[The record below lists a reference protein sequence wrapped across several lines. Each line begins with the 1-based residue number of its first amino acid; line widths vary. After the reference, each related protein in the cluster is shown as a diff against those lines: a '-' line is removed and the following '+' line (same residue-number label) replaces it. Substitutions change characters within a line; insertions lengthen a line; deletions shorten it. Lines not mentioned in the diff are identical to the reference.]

1 MMDLDH
7 IPKQYFRKIRWTLFW
22 GLFILAI
29 IFSHY
34 TNAAAWLFIGS
45 LAVLGVSIKKSFRW
59 VLPIV
64 LILLVAGS
72 PQLGLISQGLLIMLV
87 VGLRE
92 LFVMPH
98 AKITQL
104 KQHPRLKINKSGL
117 TRRDSRV
124 FKQTFKPMQ
133 KSAWHVKV
141 LFQQTVGLRRIAI
154 ETKVVTYIEAILN
167 KLAEKPTQLLTVND
181 FAYRRLPNLEQLL
194 VSYVEIANHS
204 VISDEDKK
212 QLKTARQLIKELSMN
227 ICKDYRLVISED
239 MNNLNSRM
247 NTTKDTLGDRHE

>member
-1 MMDLDH
+1 
-7 IPKQYFRKIRWTLFW
+7 
-22 GLFILAI
+22 
-29 IFSHY
+29 
-34 TNAAAWLFIGS
+34 
-45 LAVLGVSIKKSFRW
+45 
-59 VLPIV
+59 
-64 LILLVAGS
+64 
-72 PQLGLISQGLLIMLV
+72 
-87 VGLRE
+87 
-92 LFVMPH
+92 
-98 AKITQL
+98 
-104 KQHPRLKINKSGL
+104 
-117 TRRDSRV
+117 
-124 FKQTFKPMQ
+124 MQ

-212 QLKTARQLIKELSMN
+212 QLKTARQLIKELSTN